1 MDKYTKIK
9 NINIEKVDD
18 DKLIVQ
24 PIKLPNYNLS
34 EGLPPQ
40 VPQHPALMYSV
51 ASCGKGKTNL
61 MVWMLH
67 TCYKQFFNN
76 IYIFSGTIHQDIW
89 KTMKLDMTRCFEK
102 YSDALFLA
110 VKEDIKNHPDEKTL
124 IIIDDMSGGTAYSKK
139 NSPLSEFMCNHRHFP
154 NSGSGTSI
162 WIVSHAYKS
171 VPKLI
176 RSVISDLIVFETSS
190 ADELEVIINDN
201 RGTLSYNDFLRLLY
215 QPATCEEYHFLYIK
229 RKEPFN
235 SRFRK
240 DFDTIL
246 NLETE

>member
-9 NINIEKVDD
+9 NIQVEQINDD
-18 DKLIVQ
+18 SLTVQ
-24 PIKLPNYNLS
+24 PIKLPDYKLNS
-34 EGLPPQ
+34 GLPPE
-40 VPQHPALMYSV
+40 VPQHPCLMYSV

-61 MVWMLH
+61 MVWMLL
-67 TCYKQFFNN
+67 TCYKQFFHN

-89 KTMKLDMTRCFEK
+89 KTMKLDMSKCFEK

-124 IIIDDMSGGTAYSKK
+124 IIIDDMSGGTAYSKR

-154 NSGSGTSI
+154 NSGSGTSV

-171 VPKLI
+171 VPKLV

-190 ADELEVIINDN
+190 ADELEVIITDN
-201 RGTLSYNDFLRLLY
+201 RGTLNYADFLKLIY
-215 QPATCEEYHFLYIK
+215 QPATEEAYNFLYIK

-235 SRFRK
+235 TRFRK
-240 DFDTIL
+240 NFNTIL
-246 NLETE
+246 KIQTE